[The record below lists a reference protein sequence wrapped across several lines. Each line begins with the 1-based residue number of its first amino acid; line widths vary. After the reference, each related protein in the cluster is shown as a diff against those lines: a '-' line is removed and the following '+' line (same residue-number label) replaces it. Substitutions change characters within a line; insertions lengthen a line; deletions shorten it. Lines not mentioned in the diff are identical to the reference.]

1 MNLGAD
7 LSLSQQP
14 FLQAHCTLGVLL
26 CLAILIR
33 MAAYLLLT
41 LLIFK
46 FTDVLR
52 QGMLV
57 LGASLLVLG
66 VPVLILF
73 LAKQNIPMLLLEL
86 L

>member
-1 MNLGAD
+1 MLLGLA
-7 LSLSQQP
+7 
-14 FLQAHCTLGVLL
+14 LL
-26 CLAILIR
+26 VR
-33 MAAYLLLT
+33 MVAYLLLT

-46 FTDVLR
+46 FTGVFR

-73 LAKQNIPMLLLEL
+73 LAKQNIPMLLLGIL
-86 L
+86 